1 MYEFYGNL
9 SQVSVILV
17 SLSVILFAG
26 FLVTRVTKFFNLP
39 NVSGFI
45 IAGILIGPY
54 AGRLIPKEVIDGMD
68 FVSDIALAFI
78 AFGVGR
84 FFRVSALKKTG
95 KKVVIITLLESL
107 TAGVLVSLMLRYV
120 FHVSWTF
127 ALVTG
132 AIATATAPASTLMTI
147 RQYHAR
153 GEFVDILLQV
163 VAMDDVV
170 ALLAFSVASS
180 VAQAGQGGAMSWP
193 DVYVP
198 VLCNLAGIL
207 LGLAGGFFLKRLLE
221 PGRSKDNRL
230 ILPVA
235 MLLGLSGLCS
245 AMDISPLLSCMAF
258 GGAFI
263 NLTSDK
269 KLFHQ
274 IDRFTPPILSCFF
287 ILSGMRL
294 DVGALRTAG
303 VIGVA
308 YFLVRIVGKYL
319 GAYLGCAFC
328 KTDWKVK
335 RYLGVA
341 LIPQAGV
348 SIGLA
353 VLGQRLLP
361 EAMGNLL
368 STIILSSSV
377 LYELVGPASARAA
390 LFLSGAI
397 PGGKAAEASKAH
409 EKAAEASK
417 AHEKDAEAS
426 KAHEKDAEASRA
438 HGKAAEA
445 PQAAGEEAKAKPEHT
460 GKKHKK
466 KAESKNR
473 KKEKKKSRRQEEKMP
488 KEAVIAWKVP
498 EKDLWSDHLSVV
510 PRMIRRQTPSENR
523 GKPEKIWLK

>member
-1 MYEFYGNL
+1 MYEFYESL
-9 SQVSVILV
+9 SQVSVVLI
-17 SLSVILFAG
+17 SLSIILFAG

-54 AGRLIPKEVIDGMD
+54 VGKMIPPEIISGME

-78 AFGVGR
+78 AFSVGR
-84 FFRVSALKKTG
+84 FFRLSVLKKTG
-95 KKVVIITLLESL
+95 RKVVIITVFESL
-107 TAGVLVSLMLRYV
+107 TAGILISLMLRFV
-120 FHVSWTF
+120 FQTSWAF
-127 ALVTG
+127 ALVAG
-132 AIATATAPASTLMTI
+132 AIATATAPASTIMTI
-147 RQYHAR
+147 RQYHAK

-180 VAQAGQGGAMSWP
+180 MAHAALDGTVSLN
-193 DVYVP
+193 DVLTP
-198 VLCNLAGIL
+198 VFSNGLGIL
-207 LGLAGGFFLKRLLE
+207 MGLGCGAFLKKLLE

-235 MLLGLSGLCS
+235 TLLGLAGLCS
-245 AMDISPLLSCMAF
+245 ALDISPLLACMAF

-269 KLFHQ
+269 KLFNQ

-294 DVGALRTAG
+294 NVTALKTAG

-308 YFLVRIVGKYL
+308 YFLVRIVGKYA
-319 GAYLGCAFC
+319 GAWLGCHIC
-328 KTDWKVK
+328 GTDAKI
-335 RYLGVA
+335 RNYLGVA

-353 VLGQRLLP
+353 VLGQRILP
-361 EAMGNLL
+361 AGMGNLL

-377 LYELVGPASARAA
+377 LYELVGPASARTA

-397 PGGKAAEASKAH
+397 HEGKEETAAVSHSDISNKKEEKTKEEKKEEKSSEVPSGKKGKKAASV
-409 EKAAEASK
+409 
-417 AHEKDAEAS
+417 
-426 KAHEKDAEASRA
+426 
-438 HGKAAEA
+438 
-445 PQAAGEEAKAKPEHT
+445 
-460 GKKHKK
+460 KKVN
-466 KAESKNR
+466 E
-473 KKEKKKSRRQEEKMP
+473 KEKKKAGKARKHQNIGQENVVM
-488 KEAVIAWKVP
+488 AWKVAGGGFQ
-498 EKDLWSDHLSVV
+498 DAHLNVV
-510 PRMIRRQTPSENR
+510 PRMVHRQNMMEHQVELR
-523 GKPEKIWLK
+523 KINLNGYSKRKKA

>member
-180 VAQAGQGGAMSWP
+180 IAQAGQGGAMSWS

-361 EAMGNLL
+361 ETMGNLL

-397 PGGKAAEASKAH
+397 PGGKAAEASQDHGKAT
-409 EKAAEASK
+409 EAPQ
-417 AHEKDAEAS
+417 
-426 KAHEKDAEASRA
+426 A

-445 PQAAGEEAKAKPEHT
+445 PQAHGKAVEVLQAAGEEAKAKPEHT

-488 KEAVIAWKVP
+488 KEAVIAWKVS
-498 EKDLWSDHLSVV
+498 EKDFWSDHLSVV